1 MPEPRFVFRITIED
15 QNGENKREVYT
26 GLAVES
32 GVDAIVDAAITANN
46 WAAYGIA

>member
-1 MPEPRFVFRITIED
+1 MPQPRFVFRITIED
-15 QNGENKREVYT
+15 PDGKNKREVYT

-32 GVDAIVDAAITANN
+32 GVDAIVEAAIDANN